1 MNTEENIDLKFIIN
15 LISQEKKA
23 LLPISA
29 LVFVLA
35 FFLYLFQENV
45 YTSNSVLVGNFSQ
58 DDVSSTTDSLS
69 FLKIGSSA
77 ATVKSSDVTEFAH
90 KIISSRDWVASLLVR
105 HSLTEEFGVRLEE
118 GKLISEQQAF
128 ALHNNF
134 LKRVTFVKDNDDG
147 FFKLAVNHSDPQV
160 AQRLNQ
166 LLIDETNNHFREIAL
181 IESSKKIE
189 YLTNLLNETRLV
201 DLKNIFSVL
210 TQDEI
215 RRKMQAENLEEYVY
229 KVITPPVLPIQ
240 RAYPSKRIF
249 FLYAFAFSL
258 IIFLIYIFLIDYYR
272 NYLEEK

>member
-1 MNTEENIDLKFIIN
+1 MNAEENIDLKFIIN

-35 FFLYLFQENV
+35 FFLYIFQENV

-58 DDVSSTTDSLS
+58 DEVSSSSDSLS
-69 FLKIGSSA
+69 FLKIGSTA
-77 ATVKSSDVTEFAH
+77 ETVKSSDVTEFAH
-90 KIISSRDWVASLLVR
+90 KIISSRDWVASLLAR
-105 HSLTEEFGVRLEE
+105 HSLTEEFGVPLKENQ
-118 GKLISEQQAF
+118 LMSEQQAF

-134 LKRVTFVKDNDDG
+134 LKRVTFVKDKDDG

-160 AQRLNQ
+160 AKRLNQ
-166 LLIDETNNHFREIAL
+166 LLIVETNSHFREIAL

-201 DLKNIFSVL
+201 DLKNIFSAL

-229 KVITPPVLPIQ
+229 KVITPPALPIQ

-249 FLYAFAFSL
+249 FFYALALSL
-258 IIFLIYIFLIDYYR
+258 IIFLIYVFLFDYYK